1 MFDTEIKFD
10 DSGFSYKWHGGT
22 LVSVYEQLFN
32 NVEPV
37 EIDCFTVNALGENKD
52 WNIAIREM
60 KQDFENRMN
69 SYLNS

>member
-22 LVSVYEQLFN
+22 LISVYEQLFN
-32 NVEPV
+32 NVDAV
-37 EIDCFTVNALGENKD
+37 EIDCFTVNSLDQNKD
-52 WNIAIREM
+52 LNIAIKEM

-69 SYLNS
+69 GYLNS

>member
-22 LVSVYEQLFN
+22 QISVYEQLFN
-32 NVEPV
+32 NVDAV
-37 EIDCFTVNALGENKD
+37 EIDCFTVNSLDQNKD
-52 WNIAIREM
+52 WNIAIKYM

-69 SYLNS
+69 SYLNN

>member
-22 LVSVYEQLFN
+22 LISVYEKLFD
-32 NVEPV
+32 NVETV
-37 EIDCFTVNALGENKD
+37 ECDSFTVNALGSEKD
-52 WNIAIREM
+52 WNIAIYFM
-60 KQDFENRMN
+60 KKDFENRMN

>member
-10 DSGFSYKWHGGT
+10 NSGFSYKWHGG
-22 LVSVYEQLFN
+22 VQISVYEQLFN
-32 NVEPV
+32 NVDAV
-37 EIDCFTVNALGENKD
+37 EIDCFTINSLDQNKD
-52 WNIAIREM
+52 WNIAIKYM

>member
-10 DSGFSYKWHGGT
+10 DSCFSYKWHGGT
-22 LVSVYEQLFN
+22 LISVYEQLFT
-32 NVEPV
+32 NVDPV
-37 EIDCFTVNALGENKD
+37 EIDCFTVNGLCENKD
-52 WNIAIREM
+52 WNIAIKEM

>member
-10 DSGFSYKWHGGT
+10 NDSGYSYKWHGGT
-22 LVSVYEQLFN
+22 LISVYNFDA
-32 NVEPV
+32 VEF
-37 EIDCFTVNALGENKD
+37 DCFTVIALADNKD
-52 WNIAIREM
+52 WNIAIKYM